1 MQSARLL
8 PWCTDR
14 FDMEKIIL
22 FNVPPETAALIVR
35 AAGNMR
41 IKVRTA
47 APESCMETLDR
58 LANGAG
64 TPDRPESGAAAGT
77 PDRTESGA
85 AAGAG
90 TPDRPESGA
99 AKAKTPDR
107 TPSESLL
114 LMCNL
119 TDKHMDRLLA
129 QLRQAPKPVDYK
141 AALTPIN
148 KGWTLKRLL
157 LELEREKKALGAFTE

>member
-47 APESCMETLDR
+47 APESCTETLDR

-64 TPDRPESGAAAGT
+64 TPDRPESGAAAG
-77 PDRTESGA
+77 
-85 AAGAG
+85 AG

-99 AKAKTPDR
+99 AEAKTPDR

-157 LELEREKKALGAFTE
+157 LELEREKKAMGAFTE